1 MRKFIHEIHKDDLSY
16 TTRFDGIKCSECGA
30 RHHEHAI
37 ADSLGQ
43 VLCQDIGKRIYFVDG
58 IYQVENDEQ
67 RDKRV
72 SLRDS
77 YDD

>member
-16 TTRFDGIKCSECGA
+16 TTRFNGIECSECGA

-37 ADSLGQ
+37 VDSLGRRI
-43 VLCQDIGKRIYFVDG
+43 LLKDIGKRIYFVDG

-67 RDKRV
+67 RDRRQREMV
-72 SLRDS
+72 R
-77 YDD
+77 